1 MSKTNNTNE
10 ENDNKRKT
18 PTTRKTS
25 RTSSRASS
33 RTSSRKPKPPAA
45 KKESAADKSP
55 KEQVAADKK
64 TVPKRTSTRRTP
76 AKRKTTPAKAKP
88 REMRLKLKDGETVS
102 SLAKKIVA
110 KRKSRQKEAAAKKT
124 TARQTTKRTPTK
136 RTTAKR
142 GTTKR
147 ETTEREETSTAKRVV
162 RNKTVTTDHQSNKDN
177 SNHQSSKSTKNSS
190 TASSNTTRNET
201 TTFSVRVHQTV
212 AVLIDGNN
220 IEMSIH
226 SMMHSKSAMLDFDKV
241 IPKVLEDRGLNR
253 LIYFREGLN
262 ISEKLAERLHKNYH
276 GSVVPCHKSADI
288 PLTITATQIAEK
300 VDTIIIMSGD
310 SDYVELVRHL
320 KSRGVRVEIASVKA
334 TTAQILTDEADYSY
348 EITKEDCFV
357 FK

>member
-1 MSKTNNTNE
+1 MPRTSNKNG

-18 PTTRKTS
+18 STTRKTS
-25 RTSSRASS
+25 RTSTRKSKA
-33 RTSSRKPKPPAA
+33 RTT
-45 KKESAADKSP
+45 KKE
-55 KEQVAADKK
+55 EQVENPKK
-64 TVPKRTSTRRTP
+64 EPAKTTRKTTARRTSTRRTTA
-76 AKRKTTPAKAKP
+76 AKRKAPVKAKA
-88 REMRLKLKDGETVS
+88 REIRLKKLKDGETIS
-102 SLAKKIVA
+102 SLAQKIIA
-110 KRKSRQKEAAAKKT
+110 KRHAKKAEEKPKRAT
-124 TARQTTKRTPTK
+124 RTKETTKTTPSRTSRSTSSK
-136 RTTAKR
+136 
-142 GTTKR
+142 
-147 ETTEREETSTAKRVV
+147 TSTARSKTKSTDYQSTKEVAT
-162 RNKTVTTDHQSNKDN
+162 NKSST
-177 SNHQSSKSTKNSS
+177 SSKSTSS
-190 TASSNTTRNET
+190 PTSATSTPKVEPP
-201 TTFSVRVHQTV
+201 TTFSVRVHQSC
-212 AVLIDGNN
+212 AILIDGNN

-226 SMMHSKSAMLDFDKV
+226 SMMHSKSAMLDFDKM